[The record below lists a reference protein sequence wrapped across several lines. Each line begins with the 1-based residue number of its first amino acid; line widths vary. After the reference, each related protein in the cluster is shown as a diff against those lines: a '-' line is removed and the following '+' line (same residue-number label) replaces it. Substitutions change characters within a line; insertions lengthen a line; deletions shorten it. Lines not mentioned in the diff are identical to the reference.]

1 MKYMNRW
8 TVIVLIV
15 AGMILSACGPR
26 AAEEATTEDGPA
38 KIEHLDG
45 AQPTRVTLTEE
56 AAKRLDIQTVPV
68 QGTTIPYSA
77 VLYDTEGKTWIYL
90 NTAPLTFLRSPVTV
104 DHIDGNQAFLSKEL
118 PADSK
123 VVTLGA
129 EELYGSET
137 EFEEE

>member
-1 MKYMNRW
+1 
-8 TVIVLIV
+8 
-15 AGMILSACGPR
+15 
-26 AAEEATTEDGPA
+26 
-38 KIEHLDG
+38 
-45 AQPTRVTLTEE
+45 
-56 AAKRLDIQTVPV
+56 
-68 QGTTIPYSA
+68 